1 MQWKLPHTQKLDDE
15 SIYLEKQKK
24 QEKKFRNG
32 IDS

>member
-15 SIYLEKQKK
+15 SIFLERKK
-24 QEKKFRNG
+24 KKEKKFPNG